1 MDEYIREGARKNSAL
16 LRKMQGQPEPTAT
29 AEAKPDC
36 APRTCSA
43 SPSDLE
49 YCCVQ
54 ILKGKFWC
62 DAGHDLQVI
71 FEILA
76 DKKLM
81 DCNEHGQMVE
91 VTPNV

>member
-1 MDEYIREGARKNSAL
+1 MSVTVYSKKQQA
-16 LRKMQGQPEPTAT
+16 
-29 AEAKPDC
+29 
-36 APRTCSA
+36 
-43 SPSDLE
+43 SDLE

-71 FEILA
+71 FEILSE
-76 DKKLM
+76 KKLM

-91 VTPNV
+91 VTPNSMVHPKPDAG